1 MYNKFTPNPIL
12 QAMASRN
19 ANLKE
24 VLDLVN
30 KTGDPKT
37 AFYQMAAA
45 KGVDPEV
52 ILSMI
57 RK

>member
-1 MYNKFTPNPIL
+1 MVNKFTPNPML
-12 QAMASRN
+12 QALASRN

-24 VLDLVN
+24 VLDYVN
-30 KTGDPKT
+30 KAGDPKS

-52 ILSMI
+52 ILSML

>member
-1 MYNKFTPNPIL
+1 MYNKFHNPIL

-24 VLDLVN
+24 VLDLVE

-37 AFYQMAAA
+37 AFYQMASA

-52 ILSMI
+52 ILSML

>member
-12 QAMASRN
+12 AQLASRN

-24 VLDLVN
+24 VLDYVN

-37 AFYQMAAA
+37 VFYQMAAA

>member
-1 MYNKFTPNPIL
+1 MYNKFVPNPIL
-12 QAMASRN
+12 AQLASRN

-24 VLDLVN
+24 VLDYVN
-30 KTGDPKT
+30 KAGDPKT